1 MKKALTDRSQEEP
14 DDMKPEYDFRGG
26 VRGKHA
32 QAYRQGHTVKVHQI
46 DGTTTVRHFTLAD
59 GAVMLEPDVR
69 EYFPDSEA
77 VNQALR
83 GLITLIPGKRR
94 SHPKGRRPST
104 PASP

>member
-1 MKKALTDRSQEEP
+1 MKKVRADQPQEQSDE
-14 DDMKPEYDFRGG
+14 MRPEYDFSGG

-32 QAYRQGHTVKVHQI
+32 QAYRQGHTIKVHQT
-46 DGTTTVRHFTLAD
+46 DGTTMVRHFTLAD

-83 GLITLIPGKRR
+83 GLITLIPNKRR
-94 SHPKGRRPST
+94 SIPKGRRPAP
-104 PASP
+104 PAED